1 MYGMFLQENI
11 LIGVTSSRMLF
22 RSIFVNISNELV
34 ISATAITSNPSKAVK
49 SIIWLISLE
58 LNYY

>member
-1 MYGMFLQENI
+1 MNCLFQRGSLEERYKVPQRGLALNPESQNI
-11 LIGVTSSRMLF
+11 FKFYL
-22 RSIFVNISNELV
+22 
-34 ISATAITSNPSKAVK
+34 TSNPSKAVK

>member
-1 MYGMFLQENI
+1 MNYVFQRGGLGERCKFPQWDPGRSLGSQRI
-11 LIGVTSSRMLF
+11 F
-22 RSIFVNISNELV
+22 RVYL
-34 ISATAITSNPSKAVK
+34 ASNPSKAVK